1 MLHTREI
8 EDSAARAR
16 ISAQETTP
24 GQQFSTATLML
35 STTSKPLKE
44 LTFGVASFSLF
55 IFVVALLS
63 NNIDAS
69 HP

>member
-1 MLHTREI
+1 MLRTKETAH
-8 EDSAARAR
+8 SAARAR

-24 GQQFSTATLML
+24 GQQYSTATLMS
-35 STTSKPLKE
+35 STTLKPLKE
-44 LTFGVASFSLF
+44 LTFGIASFSLF